1 MTQKNTKKKNDNK
14 KNNSSYNK
22 AVLMSIVLLFMG
34 IFDKILYPNN
44 DWPLLRMA
52 NYIVMLALFI
62 AIVMQFIK
70 MMKDGKKGK

>member
-14 KNNSSYNK
+14 KNNPSYNK

-44 DWPLLRMA
+44 DWPLLRTA
-52 NYIVMLALFI
+52 NYIVMLALFV